1 MTKMELI
8 NRIVENHNRIA
19 KMVVSGD
26 NAILVGD
33 TLKDLRQLFQQL
45 QIEDIDVPSNED
57 KEWRLWIHN

>member
-8 NRIVENHNRIA
+8 NYIVENHNRIA

-57 KEWRLWIHN
+57 KE